1 MANLDLFELVLILAL
16 AYAWWSAS
24 KITDTVVA
32 AKIKV
37 ANMIVLII
45 AALLLISA
53 LGAGGQTLDS
63 ADDPNFSVNPM
74 NMDALEVIY
83 IAGLAYAAYIYYKAG
98 VMTNAA
104 LVAGAA
110 VYLVYEA
117 MDVNTTF

>member
-24 KITDTVVA
+24 QIKDAVVA

-37 ANMIVLII
+37 ANMIVLIV

-63 ADDPNFSVNPM
+63 ADDPNFSVNPL
-74 NMDALEVIY
+74 NIDALEMVY
-83 IAGLAYAAYIYYKAG
+83 ILGLAYAAYIYYKAG